1 MKILVT
7 GGTGFIGR
15 SLTRQLVESG
25 HQVRVLL
32 QPSLRSP
39 SLPTGI
45 PVEVAVTS
53 LADLRGLRAAM
64 RGIEV
69 IYHLASGEAEGGRAN
84 LEAIDIDGT
93 RNLVEAAL
101 DAHPERIYY
110 LSHLTANSAS
120 AFPVFKAKGLAEE
133 LIRRSGIPHTI
144 LRGGLLYGP
153 GDFFTSGLAMLLSLS
168 PGILPLPG
176 RGRTSVQP
184 LWVED
189 LSACFT
195 WSLHNPA
202 TINKTI
208 DVAGIET
215 FTMQQLV
222 EILMTATGRKRLLLP
237 AGNPPMRFLTAI
249 LESVFPRFPATVFW
263 LDYFT
268 VNRTCAL
275 DSITRQFGFMPARF
289 TSRLGY
295 LRGVKWGREAWKRI
309 LFKRD

>member
-120 AFPVFKAKGLAEE
+120 AFPVSRSAPGCLAPK
-133 LIRRSGIPHTI
+133 IRTAPTGNAARCP
-144 LRGGLLYGP
+144 
-153 GDFFTSGLAMLLSLS
+153 S
-168 PGILPLPG
+168 P
-176 RGRTSVQP
+176 
-184 LWVED
+184 
-189 LSACFT
+189 
-195 WSLHNPA
+195 
-202 TINKTI
+202 
-208 DVAGIET
+208 
-215 FTMQQLV
+215 
-222 EILMTATGRKRLLLP
+222 
-237 AGNPPMRFLTAI
+237 
-249 LESVFPRFPATVFW
+249 
-263 LDYFT
+263 
-268 VNRTCAL
+268 
-275 DSITRQFGFMPARF
+275 
-289 TSRLGY
+289 
-295 LRGVKWGREAWKRI
+295 
-309 LFKRD
+309 